1 MHLVVCCIVPISY
14 YFSLSVNMFQIA
26 LFEPEIPPN
35 TGNIMRLCANT
46 GCILHLIHPL
56 GFDLDE
62 KKLRRAGMDYR
73 DLAVVKEHQDFTAF
87 LKSAGEDA
95 NIYALTTKGTIAH
108 SKAHFEPDDI
118 LLFGPETRGL
128 ADEILDS
135 LTDKQRLRIPMMPDC
150 RSLNLSNTVA
160 IVVYEALRQ
169 HDFKGLQ

>member
-1 MHLVVCCIVPISY
+1 
-14 YFSLSVNMFQIA
+14 MFEIA

-46 GCILHLIHPL
+46 ACRLHLIHPL

-73 DLAVVKEHQDFTAF
+73 DLATIQEYENYAAF
-87 LKSAGEDA
+87 LAANSQKS
-95 NIYALTTKGTIAH
+95 IYALTTKGIKTY
-108 SKAHFEPDDI
+108 SEVCFEPGSI

-128 ADEILDS
+128 PDDVLDS
-135 LTDKQRLRIPMMPDC
+135 LSTDNKLRLPMHPDS

-160 IVVYEALRQ
+160 IVTYEALRQ
-169 HDFKGLQ
+169 NGFKGLA

>member
-1 MHLVVCCIVPISY
+1 
-14 YFSLSVNMFQIA
+14 MFQIA

-46 GCILHLIHPL
+46 GSVLHLIHPL

-73 DLAVVKEHQDFTAF
+73 DLAVVKEHQDFPAF
-87 LKSAGEDA
+87 LDSVEGAT
-95 NIYALTTKGTIAH
+95 IYALTTKGSRLH
-108 SKAHFEPDDI
+108 SEASFKADDI

-128 ADEILDS
+128 PDDILQS
-135 LTDKQRLRIPMMPDC
+135 LENNHRLRIPMMPDC

-160 IVVYEALRQ
+160 IMVYEALRQ
-169 HDFKGLQ
+169 QDFKGLQ

>member
-1 MHLVVCCIVPISY
+1 
-14 YFSLSVNMFQIA
+14 MFEIA

-46 GCILHLIHPL
+46 GCRLHLIHPL

-73 DLAVVKEHQDFTAF
+73 DLATIQEHKDYAAF
-87 LKSAGEDA
+87 LKE
-95 NIYALTTKGTIAH
+95 NPQKPLYALTTKGNKNYSEVSFAPN
-108 SKAHFEPDDI
+108 SI

-128 ADEILDS
+128 PDDVLESLETDNKLRLPMHQDS
-135 LTDKQRLRIPMMPDC
+135 

-160 IVVYEALRQ
+160 IVTYEALRQ
-169 HDFKGLQ
+169 NGFKGLA

>member
-1 MHLVVCCIVPISY
+1 
-14 YFSLSVNMFQIA
+14 MFEIA

-46 GCILHLIHPL
+46 GCRLHLIHPL

-73 DLAVVKEHQDFTAF
+73 DLATIQEHENYAAF
-87 LKSAGEDA
+87 LTA
-95 NIYALTTKGTIAH
+95 NPEKTIYGLTTKG
-108 SKAHFEPDDI
+108 SKNYCEVDFTPNSI

-128 ADEILDS
+128 PDDVLHS
-135 LTDKQRLRIPMMPDC
+135 LSTEHKLRLPMHPES

-160 IVVYEALRQ
+160 IVTYEALRQ
-169 HDFKGLQ
+169 NGFVGLA

>member
-1 MHLVVCCIVPISY
+1 MFEIVLY
-14 YFSLSVNMFQIA
+14 
-26 LFEPEIPPN
+26 EPEIPPN

-46 GCILHLIHPL
+46 GCRLHLILPL

-73 DLAVVKEHQDFTAF
+73 DMAVVKEYKNFDVF
-87 LKSAGEDA
+87 LEEHSAKK
-95 NIYALTTKGTIAH
+95 IYALTTKGTTNYASASIKQ
-108 SKAHFEPDDI
+108 SDV

-128 ADEILDS
+128 PDEVLS
-135 LTDKQRLRIPMMPDC
+135 KLSEHQKLRLPMFANS

-169 HDFKGLQ
+169 QNFEGLA